1 MACDA
6 FSLLVP
12 DILIDTMGYSFIFA
26 LSKALFP
33 KMPTG
38 AYIHYPTIS
47 TDMLSSLSE
56 DGQGLNA
63 GAGKGAKG
71 LLKRRY
77 WEAFALLYTTVG
89 SSIDCVT
96 TNSSWTQNHI
106 QQLWGERRKI
116 KGMSDSKTIYPPVA
130 VEELEE
136 KIKINP
142 EAEKAR
148 KPTVLYIAQFRPEK
162 NHTLIIRAFAKL
174 LASEDSSTQDAK
186 LVLIGSVRDKEDATR
201 VYQLRLLAYEL
212 KLKDRVDFVC
222 DATWPQIL
230 DWLRKSS
237 IGVNGMWN
245 EHFGIG
251 IVEYQA
257 AGLVSVVNDSGGP
270 KRDIVVD
277 LDGKPTGKTACHRE

>member
-12 DILIDTMGYSFIFA
+12 DILVDTMGYAFVLA

-38 AYIHYPTIS
+38 AYVHYPTIS
-47 TDMLSSLSE
+47 TDMLSSLRE

-63 GAGKGAKG
+63 GAGKGARG
-71 LLKRRY
+71 SLKTKY
-77 WEAFALLYTTVG
+77 WEAFALMYTTVG
-89 SSIDCVT
+89 STIDLVV
-96 TNSSWTQNHI
+96 TNSTWTQNHI

-116 KGMSDSKTIYPPVA
+116 KGMADSRIIYPPVA

-136 KIKINP
+136 EIKIDE

-148 KPTVLYIAQFRPEK
+148 GPIILYIAQFRPEK

-174 LASEDSSTQDAK
+174 LSGESFTARDTK
-186 LVLIGSVRDKEDATR
+186 LVLVGSVRDKEDATR

-212 KLKDRVDFVC
+212 KLKDKVDFIC

-230 DWLRKSS
+230 DWLRRSS
-237 IGVNGMWN
+237 IGANGMWN

-257 AGLVSVVNDSGGP
+257 AGLVSIVHDSGGP
-270 KRDIVVD
+270 KQDIVVD
-277 LDGKPTGKTACHRE
+277 LDGKPTGEATKFQQ

>member
-12 DILIDTMGYSFIFA
+12 DVLVDTMGYAFVLA

-38 AYIHYPTIS
+38 AYIHYPAIS
-47 TDMLSSLSE
+47 TDMLSSLNE

-71 LLKRRY
+71 ILKRRY
-77 WEAFALLYTTVG
+77 WEAFAQLYTTVG
-89 SSIDCVT
+89 STIDHVT

-106 QQLWGERRKI
+106 QQLWGERRNI
-116 KGMSDSKTIYPPVA
+116 KGMADSSIIYPPVA

-136 KIKINP
+136 EIKINQ

-148 KPTVLYIAQFRPEK
+148 EPIILYIAQFRPEK
-162 NHTLIIRAFAKL
+162 NHSLIIRAFARL
-174 LASEDSSTQDAK
+174 LASEDFSAQDTQ

-212 KLKDRVDFVC
+212 KLKDRIDFVC
-222 DATWPQIL
+222 DATWPQVL
-230 DWLRKSS
+230 DWLKRSS

-257 AGLVSVVNDSGGP
+257 AGLVSVVHDSGGP
-270 KRDIVVD
+270 KQDIVVD
-277 LDGKPTGKTACHRE
+277 SDGKPTGKIASL